1 MEKPSKQ
8 WSKPPQMVIDPQR
21 TYTATL
27 KTDKGDI
34 VCALYANKVPKTVN
48 NFVFLSREGYYDNTI
63 FHRVI
68 TDFMAQGGDPTG
80 TGMGGPGYKFNDEFN
95 STLRHNTP
103 GILSMANSGPNTN
116 GSQFFITHA
125 ATPWLDNK
133 HTVFGQVIKGL
144 DVLFAIPAR
153 NPSAPEY
160 PGVTIQSVVIEE
172 S

>member
-48 NFVFLSREGYYDNTI
+48 NFVFLAREGYYDNTI

-68 TDFMAQGGDPTG
+68 TDFMAQGGLDSDLVLLARDYVAKLLHEDFRAG
-80 TGMGGPGYKFNDEFN
+80 VGPVAVRDE
-95 STLRHNTP
+95 R
-103 GILSMANSGPNTN
+103 
-116 GSQFFITHA
+116 
-125 ATPWLDNK
+125 
-133 HTVFGQVIKGL
+133 
-144 DVLFAIPAR
+144 
-153 NPSAPEY
+153 E
-160 PGVTIQSVVIEE
+160 GVHWVAVKEDIELTQL
-172 S
+172 